1 LRGWLRCKTQLALA
15 PDFGGW
21 IPKKTRIRMGGQ
33 GFSEA
38 RDLEGSL
45 VSDKPNWTIGYGTL
59 LFNVPAAGIGGNMI
73 STKNGDV
80 TYIFSHQQRMGIIR
94 PLQKSSSIFCESKLY
109 ILKYI
114 LG

>member
-1 LRGWLRCKTQLALA
+1 
-15 PDFGGW
+15 
-21 IPKKTRIRMGGQ
+21 MGGQ